1 MSDLE
6 DIEPAEGFVESAG
19 ARIHYLDYGGTGPAA
34 HLLHGN
40 GFCAGT
46 YAPFVKYLV
55 GNLHV
60 MASDVRG
67 HGDSVQPEFQ
77 PVRHWKLFADDLR
90 TLIQHTLSAP
100 VIGIG
105 HSLGAVTTYIG
116 AASYPELFS
125 ALVLIDPVILPRRLL
140 WGMAV
145 AKFFGM
151 TGKMP
156 LAKGARRRRK
166 VFRGKQEALRIFTAG
181 RGIFKTW
188 SPEFVEAYL
197 ECGLLEKDKQTAVLK
212 CDPELEAQIF
222 ESVPTDVWSYAK
234 KISCPVLTIR
244 GQHSDTFFPEA
255 AHRLGKLLADYEC
268 VTISGTG
275 HFIPM
280 EKPAECAGAIC
291 DFVARKLLNRPFM
304 DQPLSG

>member
-1 MSDLE
+1 MSYPE
-6 DIEPAEGFVESAG
+6 HIEPAEGFVESAG
-19 ARIHYLDYGGTGPAA
+19 ARIHYLDYGGTGPSA

-46 YAPFVKYLV
+46 YAPFIKYLV

-67 HGDSVQPEFQ
+67 HGDSVQPQFHRI
-77 PVRHWKLFADDLR
+77 RHWKLFSDDLR
-90 TLIQHTLSAP
+90 TLIEHTMSAP

-105 HSLGAVTTYIG
+105 HSLGAVTTYIA

-125 ALVLIDPVILPRRLL
+125 VLILIDPVILPRRLL

-145 AKFFGM
+145 AKLFGM
-151 TGKMP
+151 TGRIP
-156 LAKGARRRRK
+156 LARRARKRRK
-166 VFRGKQEALRIFTAG
+166 IFRGKQEALRIFTAG

-197 ECGLLEKDKQTAVLK
+197 ECGLLEKDEQTAVLK

-222 ESVPTDVWSYAK
+222 ESVPIDVWSYARK
-234 KISCPVLTIR
+234 VACPVLALR
-244 GQHSDTFFPEA
+244 GQHSDTFLIDA
-255 AHRLGKLLADYEC
+255 ADRMAKMMRDFELVTVAD
-268 VTISGTG
+268 TG
-275 HFIPM
+275 HFLPM
-280 EKPAECAGAIC
+280 EKPAECARAILE
-291 DFVARKLLNRPFM
+291 FVRQKL
-304 DQPLSG
+304 